1 MPDDAQP
8 FPIVGIGASAGG
20 VEALDTLFSGLGHDG
35 DLAYVVVTHISPD
48 RESLLHEVLG
58 RLTPLPVTV
67 AADGM
72 RVEPGHV
79 YVMPARAI
87 LGLANGH
94 LTIRAQDPIRRE
106 RNTIDLFFSDL
117 AKDCGEYAIGIVL
130 SGGGSDGTLGIK
142 AIKERGG
149 LTFAQVAD
157 GSAPRHADMPASAIA
172 TGLIDFA
179 LSAGEI
185 GAKLAEYARSFGVIE
200 DLKGAAAKAA
210 IAEIH
215 ALLRDQV
222 GHDFSGYK
230 SKTFARR
237 VQRRMQIIRLT
248 RVEDYVERLRQDGDE
263 VTALFRDLLI
273 NVTNFF
279 RDAGAFETLKTQVLP
294 RLLEGR
300 GAGDTIRVWVPG
312 CATGEEVYSLAMLMR
327 EVMDGMRTVPRV
339 QIFAT
344 DIDDLALN
352 VARAG
357 RYPEA
362 LLDTVSPERRK
373 RFFTADGGSYM
384 VAKDVRELC
393 VFSPHSVIRD
403 PPFSRIDLV
412 SCRNL
417 LIYFGQEVQAQVI
430 PIFHYALRSRGYLFL
445 GTAENISQFAD
456 LFTTVD
462 KKHRIFQARETER
475 YAAPLPLTITGTQPA
490 PFGRASGFSRG
501 LRPASPTPEAGP
513 PLRQIVET
521 HVVERFT
528 PPHVVVDRDGDV
540 VHYSSRT
547 GKYLEAPVGLPSR
560 QLLTLARRG
569 LRLDLRSALREA
581 IETRRPA
588 QRESLAVEGEE
599 GRVQLV
605 SVTVEPLPQGNGA
618 EPLLLVVFHDQGPSL
633 SQAEN
638 RERDTRLRP
647 DADTLQVE
655 RELRDTRERLQSMIE
670 EYETALEELKS
681 SNEELISVNE
691 ELQSTNEELEAS
703 KEELQSLNEELQ
715 TVNSELSGK
724 IDDLDR
730 ANGDLRNLFNASGLA
745 TVFLDRNLVIRTFT
759 PAVAQF
765 VPIQEGDRGRPLTDF
780 ALRPS
785 YPSLAADLQ
794 SVLATGAEIERRV
807 AQRGDSQSQHQLVRI
822 VPYRAHAEA
831 IAGLVVTFL
840 AVPPVVGEVPDVDR
854 PSSAPSNTETRDG
867 TDGPMP
873 LTAMGRAP
881 TASDETEPDAEL
893 R

>member
-1 MPDDAQP
+1 MADDAAP

-20 VEALDTLFSGLGHDG
+20 IEALDTLFAGLGLDG
-35 DLAYVVVTHISPD
+35 GLAYVVVTHISAD
-48 RESLLHEVLG
+48 RESLLHEVLA
-58 RLTPLPVTV
+58 RLTPMPVMV
-67 AADGM
+67 AAHGM
-72 RVEPGHV
+72 RVEPGHI
-79 YVMPARAI
+79 YVLPARAI
-87 LGLANGH
+87 LGLQDGC
-94 LTIRAQDPIRRE
+94 LTIREQDPVRRE
-106 RNTIDLFFSDL
+106 RNPIDLFFSDL
-117 AKDCGEYAIGIVL
+117 AKACGEYAIGIIL
-130 SGGGSDGTLGIK
+130 SGGGTDGTLGIK

-157 GSAPRHADMPASAIA
+157 GTAPRHPDMPASAIA

-179 LSAGEI
+179 LPADEI
-185 GAKLAEYARSFGVIE
+185 AAKLLEYARSFGVIE
-200 DLKGAAAKAA
+200 DLQGAAAKAA
-210 IAEIH
+210 TAEIYG
-215 ALLRDQV
+215 LLREQI

-230 SKTFARR
+230 PRTFIRR
-237 VQRRMQIIRLT
+237 VQRRMQIARLA

-279 RDAGAFETLKTQVLP
+279 RDSSAFEVLKAQVLP
-294 RLLEGR
+294 RLFEGR
-300 GAGDTIRVWVPG
+300 GAGDTIRAWVPG

-327 EVMDGMRTVPRV
+327 ELMDGMRSVPRV

-344 DIDDLALN
+344 DIDDLALG

-373 RFFTADGGSYM
+373 RFFTSDGGSY
-384 VAKDVRELC
+384 VITKEVRELC

-417 LIYFGQEVQAQVI
+417 LIYFGQAVQAQVI
-430 PIFHYALRSRGYLFL
+430 PIFHYALRPRGYLFL
-445 GTAENISQFAD
+445 GTAENISQFTD
-456 LFTTVD
+456 LFTTVER
-462 KKHRIFQARETER
+462 KHRIFQARETDG
-475 YAAPLPLTITGTQPA
+475 YAARLPLTVTGTQPA
-490 PFGRASGFSRG
+490 PFGRTAAFNRG
-501 LRPASPTPEAGP
+501 LRSASPMHQAGP
-513 PLRQIVET
+513 PLRQLVES
-521 HVVERFT
+521 HVIERFAS
-528 PPHVVVDRDGDV
+528 PHVVVDRDGDI
-540 VHYSSRT
+540 VHYSPRT
-547 GKYLEAPVGLPSR
+547 GKYLEAPVGLPSC

-588 QRESLAVEGEE
+588 RRDNLAIEGEE
-599 GRVQLV
+599 GRVQLA
-605 SVTVEPLPQGNGA
+605 SVTVEPLMQGDGA
-618 EPLLLVVFHDQGPSL
+618 EPLLLVLFHDQGPSL
-633 SQAEN
+633 SRAADEA
-638 RERDTRLRP
+638 RDTQLRP
-647 DADTLQVE
+647 DTDVLQLE
-655 RELRDTRERLQSMIE
+655 RELRDTRERLQTMIE

-780 ALRPS
+780 ALRPA
-785 YPSLAADLQ
+785 YPDLAEDLR
-794 SVLATGAEIERRV
+794 SVLSAGQDIERRIEPS
-807 AQRGDSQSQHQLVRI
+807 GETPSQHHLVRI
-822 VPYRAHAEA
+822 VPYRVQTGA
-831 IAGLVVTFL
+831 IAGVVVTFV
-840 AVPPVVGEVPDVDR
+840 AVPPAG
-854 PSSAPSNTETRDG
+854 
-867 TDGPMP
+867 
-873 LTAMGRAP
+873 
-881 TASDETEPDAEL
+881 
-893 R
+893 